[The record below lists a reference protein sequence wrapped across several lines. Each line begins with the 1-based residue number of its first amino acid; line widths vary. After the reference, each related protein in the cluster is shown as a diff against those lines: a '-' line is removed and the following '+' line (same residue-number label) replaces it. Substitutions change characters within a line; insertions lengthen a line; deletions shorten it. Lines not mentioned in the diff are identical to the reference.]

1 MQRGDVVKS
10 LKGRDKDCI
19 YVVIHVDNGT
29 AYLAN
34 GRNRKVENPKKKNA
48 KHLEVVLE
56 LGCDISVTDL
66 DLRKYCKI

>member
-1 MQRGDVVKS
+1 MQKGDVVKS

-19 YVVIHVDNGT
+19 YVVIYVENGM

-48 KHLEVVLE
+48 KHLEVVSVSDGE
-56 LGCDISVTDL
+56 LVVSDL
-66 DLRKYCKI
+66 NLRKYCRV

>member
-1 MQRGDVVKS
+1 MQKGDVVKS

-19 YVVIHVDNGT
+19 YVVINVVNGM

-34 GRNRKVENPKKKNA
+34 GRNRKVENPKKKNE

-56 LGCDISVTDL
+56 ICDFIADDL
-66 DLRKYCKI
+66 NVRKYCKI